1 MNKFTTFSDEKL
13 NEKYYYLKHESGL
26 DIFVIPKKMTLKTAL
41 LGVKFGSVY
50 EEGATVDG
58 RIINFPSGIAHFL
71 EHKLFSNENGVDATE
86 VLASL
91 GADANAYT
99 SNNKT
104 VYMFSCTDNLENS
117 LAELIK
123 FVCNPYFTKENVK
136 SECGIIAQ
144 EIKMCIDSPYDVV
157 SQNLLTAL
165 FGDCKLSNDVLG
177 TEKSIAQISNKTL
190 YECYDSFYR
199 YSNMALVVC
208 GDIDE
213 NSVFRAVDENLPK
226 RKEQNAPILPTLA
239 YESDAVSPYIE
250 KNMPV
255 SQPIFE
261 IGIKDDFP
269 SEIPSERLKR
279 DVAMT
284 ILGEML
290 FSRAGDLYNELFE
303 GGFINESYSYGYS
316 ITRDI
321 AFHSIYG
328 EGENPTLVLEK
339 IKSYIKKTKEIGLCE
354 RDFVRCKRV
363 MMAEF
368 IRDFDSVDDVA
379 NSLLN
384 IFFDG
389 SNIFEYRKIIEGV
402 TFADVCECLENY
414 FDDKRFALSVIKND
428 FTVKQ

>member
-1 MNKFTTFSDEKL
+1 MNKFQTFSDEKL
-13 NEKYYYLKHESGL
+13 KERYYYLRHESGL

-50 EEGATVDG
+50 EEGALVDG
-58 RIINFPSGIAHFL
+58 EIKNFPSGIAHFL
-71 EHKLFSNENGVDATE
+71 EHKLFSNENGVDAIE
-86 VLASL
+86 ILAEL
-91 GADANAYT
+91 GADGNAYT

-104 VYMFSCTDNLENS
+104 VYMFSCTENFEDS
-117 LAELIK
+117 LAELIR
-123 FVCNPYFTKENVK
+123 FVYSPYFTKKNVN
-136 SECGIIAQ
+136 SERGIIGQ
-144 EIKMCIDSPYDVV
+144 EIKMCLDSPYDAV
-157 SQNLLTAL
+157 SQNLLMAL

-177 TEKSIAQISNKTL
+177 TEKSIAKITDRTL
-190 YECYDSFYR
+190 YECYESFYR

-213 NSVFRAVDENLPK
+213 NSILKIVDATLPK
-226 RKEQNAPILPTLA
+226 REEQHPPALPQA
-239 YESDAVSPYIE
+239 SYESAVASPYIE
-250 KNMPV
+250 RIMPV
-255 SQPIFE
+255 SNPIFE
-261 IGIKDDFP
+261 IGIKDDCP
-269 SEIPSERLKR
+269 SDSPRERLKR

-284 ILGEML
+284 ILDEIL
-290 FSRAGDLYNELFE
+290 FSRAGELYNELFE

-316 ITRDI
+316 ITRDV

-339 IKSYIKKTKEIGLCE
+339 IKNYINKTKEKGLRE
-354 RDFVRCKRV
+354 RDFLRCKRV

-368 IRDFDSVDDVA
+368 LRDFDSVDDIA

-402 TFADVCECLENY
+402 TFSDVCACLDNY
-414 FDDKRFALSVIKND
+414 FDDKRFALSVIKN
-428 FTVKQ
+428 